1 MTELVFRSGAPAVM
15 RSANRLHPLTVTP
28 LHASQIQRFFEGTP
42 VTACLPKGDE
52 PTAQSIA
59 MELLGVSYR
68 VAIGGTASAFE
79 VRIAKEAPPRSSTWG
94 ERPAVD
100 VPTLRERRTTTGEE
114 DTAAPPPPS
123 REVLAARPFVVDRD
137 SSSGMLA
144 ASPEWIIERNDDH
157 ASAVVRPD
165 AATQRDV
172 TAMPR
177 SRELEPDVT
186 TQRDVTPLGVP
197 REPKHAEDTR
207 RSLTTLSLP
216 REPDDPEPRPRE
228 GSARHAA
235 ARTPEPRAPVPRIAR
250 PPSAAAPVATARPGS
265 APMPVATARPGSA
278 PMPVATARPPSGAVV
293 AAAKVE
299 LTGPR
304 VPARAGAPLH
314 ARLREILVTAR
325 QQGASDVHV
334 MAGNPIRMR
343 RAGALEPMGSP
354 LGTAELEAMAAPLL
368 QPSHA
373 AQLDAL
379 GYADLAADVDG
390 AGRLRV
396 NVSRQRTG
404 LKLCFRLVVSEPP
417 NVTALGLP
425 PEVHKLTMHHQG
437 LVIISGPNGHG
448 KTTSMA
454 ALVDMFNVDHALH
467 IITVEDPVEVVH
479 PRKRAIV
486 TQREVGAHTRS
497 FGRALAAALREDP
510 DIIAIG
516 ELRDRET
523 VEMALSAS
531 ETGHLVLATM
541 STPSG
546 AKTIDRLIDMFPPD
560 DQAQVRA
567 TLSGALK
574 LVLSQRLLR
583 RADGLGLV
591 AAFEMISGGVP
602 LWSLIR
608 DNKLFQLPSLLQ
620 RGRNFGMIGLDDSLR
635 ELLTHG
641 VIERDEALEHA
652 EDPRALAPRDPSP
665 EPSPPAASGWRLGR
679 GR

>member
-28 LHASQIQRFFEGTP
+28 LLVSQIQRFFEGTAL
-42 VTACLPKGDE
+42 TARLPKGDE
-52 PTAQSIA
+52 PTSQSA
-59 MELLGVSYR
+59 PMELLGVTYQVSI
-68 VAIGGTASAFE
+68 AGTASAFE
-79 VRIAKEAPPRSSTWG
+79 VRIAKGLEPRSSTWS
-94 ERPAVD
+94 ELPAVD
-100 VPTLRERRTTTGEE
+100 VPMLRERRTTTGEG
-114 DTAAPPPPS
+114 TAAPPPAS
-123 REVLAARPFVVDRD
+123 GGVLAARPLAIDRD

-157 ASAVVRPD
+157 AAPVAHPDTATRRDIAVPVPRQPEP
-165 AATQRDV
+165 AT
-172 TAMPR
+172 
-177 SRELEPDVT
+177 
-186 TQRDVTPLGVP
+186 P
-197 REPKHAEDTR
+197 REPKPAEAPR
-207 RSLTTLSLP
+207 RRIGTLSLP
-216 REPDDPEPRPRE
+216 RELDDPESLPPRA
-228 GSARHAA
+228 GSAGHAA
-235 ARTPEPRAPVPRIAR
+235 ATPVPRSAAPRIAR
-250 PPSAAAPVATARPGS
+250 PPSAPVAATPARPGS
-265 APMPVATARPGSA
+265 
-278 PMPVATARPPSGAVV
+278 
-293 AAAKVE
+293 
-299 LTGPR
+299 
-304 VPARAGAPLH
+304 APLH
-314 ARLREILVTAR
+314 ARLREILVSAR

-334 MAGNPIRMR
+334 MAGSPVRMR
-343 RAGALEPMGSP
+343 RAGALEPMGGP
-354 LGTAELEAMAAPLL
+354 LDAAELEAMAAPLL
-368 QPSHA
+368 QPTHA
-373 AQLDAL
+373 AQLQAL

-404 LKLCFRLVVSEPP
+404 LKLCLRLVVSEPP
-417 NVTALGLP
+417 TVEALGLP

-437 LVIISGPNGHG
+437 LVIIAGPNGHG

-454 ALVDMFNVDHALH
+454 ALVDMFNVDHPLH

-497 FGRALAAALREDP
+497 FGRALKAALREDP
-510 DIIAIG
+510 DVIAIG

-541 STPSG
+541 STPSA

-567 TLSGALK
+567 TLAGALK

-583 RADGLGLV
+583 RADGSGLV
-591 AAFEMISGGVP
+591 AAFEMITGGVP

-635 ELLTHG
+635 ELSTQGL
-641 VIERDEALEHA
+641 IEREEALIHA
-652 EDPRALAPRDPSP
+652 EDPRALAPR
-665 EPSPPAASGWRLGR
+665 EPSPDPTSAGAPGWRFGR

>member
-1 MTELVFRSGAPAVM
+1 MSELVFRSGAVAVM
-15 RSANRLHPLTVTP
+15 RSANRVHPLTVTP
-28 LHASQIQRFFEGTP
+28 LQVSQIQRFFEGTP
-42 VTACLPKGDE
+42 VRARLPNDDE
-52 PTAQSIA
+52 PTTWSGA
-59 MELLGVSYR
+59 MELLGATYQI
-68 VAIGGTASAFE
+68 AIGGTVSAFE
-79 VRIAKEAPPRSSTWG
+79 VHIAKELQPSSSTWS
-94 ERPAVD
+94 ELSAVD
-100 VPTLRERRTTTGEE
+100 VPTMRERRTSTGE

-123 REVLAARPFVVDRD
+123 RELLAARTLTVERD

-144 ASPEWIIERNDDH
+144 ASPQWVIERNDDH
-157 ASAVVRPD
+157 GSPVVRPD
-165 AATQRDV
+165 SVTRRDFGV
-172 TAMPR
+172 PPLPPEP
-177 SRELEPDVT
+177 ELEPE
-186 TQRDVTPLGVP
+186 PAAP
-197 REPKHAEDTR
+197 RSGA
-207 RSLTTLSLP
+207 
-216 REPDDPEPRPRE
+216 
-228 GSARHAA
+228 
-235 ARTPEPRAPVPRIAR
+235 PRIAR
-250 PPSAAAPVATARPGS
+250 PAAAPIPTARARPGS
-265 APMPVATARPGSA
+265 APAPVARVRPGSA
-278 PMPVATARPPSGAVV
+278 LITDPTAEPGHTPVPVATSRPASAPVPAASMRSPADPPG
-293 AAAKVE
+293 AAAKLE
-299 LTGPR
+299 HAGPR

-314 ARLREILVTAR
+314 GRLREILVTAR

-334 MAGNPIRMR
+334 MAGNPVRMR
-343 RAGALEPMGSP
+343 RCGALEPFGAP
-354 LGTAELEAMAAPLL
+354 LGPTELEAMAAPLL
-368 QPSHA
+368 QPEHA
-373 AQLDAL
+373 AQLEAL

-417 NVTALGLP
+417 SVAALGLP

-497 FGRALAAALREDP
+497 FARALTAALREDP
-510 DIIAIG
+510 DVIAIG

-567 TLSGALK
+567 TLAGALK

-583 RADGLGLV
+583 RADGQGLV
-591 AAFEMISGGVP
+591 AAFEMITGGIP

-620 RGRNFGMIGLDDSLR
+620 RGRNFGMLGLDDSLR
-635 ELLTHG
+635 ELLTQG
-641 VIERDEALEHA
+641 AIERDEALVYA
-652 EDPRALAPRDPSP
+652 EDPKALAPREPSP
-665 EPSPPAASGWRLGR
+665 EPPSGAPSGWRFGR

>member
-1 MTELVFRSGAPAVM
+1 MSELVFRSGAPAVM
-15 RSANRLHPLTVTP
+15 RSGNRLHPLTVTP
-28 LHASQIQRFFEGTP
+28 LQVSQIQRFFEHTP
-42 VTACLPKGDE
+42 VKACLPKGDE
-52 PTAQSIA
+52 PTAQTVS
-59 MELLGVSYR
+59 MELDGVTYQI
-68 VAIGGTASAFE
+68 AIGGTASTFE
-79 VRIAKEAPPRSSTWG
+79 VRIAKETQRRSPTWS
-94 ERPAVD
+94 ELPAVD
-100 VPTLRERRTTTGEE
+100 VPTLRERRATTGEG
-114 DTAAPPPPS
+114 TAAPPP
-123 REVLAARPFVVDRD
+123 RELLATRPVVVERD

-165 AATQRDV
+165 SATRRDV
-172 TAMPR
+172 AVTPG
-177 SRELEPDVT
+177 SRQLEPNVA
-186 TQRDVTPLGVP
+186 Q
-197 REPKHAEDTR
+197 
-207 RSLTTLSLP
+207 
-216 REPDDPEPRPRE
+216 PRPRE
-228 GSARHAA
+228 GSAGPAA
-235 ARTPEPRAPVPRIAR
+235 ARTTTPVPRSPVPRIAR
-250 PPSAAAPVATARPGS
+250 PPSAPLPAAST
-265 APMPVATARPGSA
+265 
-278 PMPVATARPPSGAVV
+278 RPPSGPGVAV
-293 AAAKVE
+293 AKLE
-299 LTGPR
+299 LTDPR
-304 VPARAGAPLH
+304 GPARTGAPLH

-334 MAGNPIRMR
+334 MAGNPVRMR

-354 LGTAELEAMAAPLL
+354 LGPAELETMAASLL
-368 QPSHA
+368 QPTHA
-373 AQLDAL
+373 TQLDAL
-379 GYADLAADVDG
+379 GYADLAANVDG

-467 IITVEDPVEVVH
+467 IITVEDPVEIVH

-510 DIIAIG
+510 DVIAIG

-583 RADGLGLV
+583 RADGVGLV

-635 ELLTHG
+635 ELVTRG
-641 VIERDEALEHA
+641 VLEHDVALEHA
-652 EDPRALAPRDPSP
+652 EDPRALAPREPSP
-665 EPSPPAASGWRLGR
+665 EPTPPAASGWRLGR